1 MRKRSPTTKL
11 FPELSAFAY
20 LAGMSAILDIQNL
33 SISFGDKE
41 VVSQL
46 SLSLEAGKTTAIV
59 GESGSGKS
67 VTSLAI
73 MGLLRAS
80 IKADQL
86 SFQGI
91 NLLSISEEE
100 HRKLR
105 GSGMAMIFQ
114 EPMTALNPSMRCGD
128 QVAEII
134 LQHTN
139 LKRKEAMERALEL
152 FKEVQIPNPAEKL
165 KAWPHEMSGGQRQR
179 VMIAMALACSP
190 QLLIADEPTTAL
202 DVTVQKEILK
212 LINDLKTKR
221 NMAVLFITHDLG
233 VVAEVADDV
242 LVMYRGQMKEFG
254 TVDQVLYH
262 SKDAYT
268 QGLLECRPPLDHRPK
283 RLTTVADVMEKRAV
297 NREEV
302 HSDYTHIEKQ
312 DPLLEI
318 ENLEKW
324 FPAGKTSLFGT
335 AEVYKAVNQ
344 VSVKLYPG
352 ETLGLVGESGCGKST
367 LSRCLVHLHEA
378 NAGEIRWKGR
388 DITHAKGRELR
399 ALRKEIQM
407 IFQDPFASLN
417 PRSNVSQILTEP
429 MQVHGLF
436 KGQRKER
443 AKYLL
448 ERVGLSTDALQKYPH
463 EFSGGQRQ
471 RIGIARA
478 LAVEPELLI
487 CDESVSALDVS
498 VQAQVLNLLNELKEE
513 FGFSYLFISHDLSVV
528 KYMSDHLMVMRA
540 GLLEEYGRA
549 EEVYKKPTSAYTAK
563 LIESIPKIKS

>member
-1 MRKRSPTTKL
+1 MKSFR
-11 FPELSAFAY
+11 ELSAFAY
-20 LAGMSAILDIQNL
+20 LAGMSTILDIQNL

-46 SLSLEAGKTTAIV
+46 SFKLDAGKTLAIV

-73 MGLLRAS
+73 MGLLKGS
-80 IKADQL
+80 VKADKLQFEETDL
-86 SFQGI
+86 RA
-91 NLLSISEEE
+91 ISEDE

-105 GSGMAMIFQ
+105 GADMAMIFQ

-134 LQHTN
+134 LQHTD
-139 LKRKEAMERALEL
+139 LSVKEALNRALEL
-152 FKEVQIPNPAEKL
+152 FREVQIPTPEEKL

-190 QLLIADEPTTAL
+190 KLLIADEPTTAL
-202 DVTVQKEILK
+202 DVTVQKEILR
-212 LINDLKTKR
+212 LINDLKTER

-233 VVAEVADDV
+233 VVAEVADEV
-242 LVMYRGQMKEFG
+242 LVMYRGDVMEHG
-254 TVDQVLYH
+254 TVDQVLYQA
-262 SKDAYT
+262 KNAYT
-268 QGLLECRPPLDHRPK
+268 KGLLECRPPLDKRPK
-283 RLTTVADVMEKRAV
+283 RLTTVADVMQQRSVDQTEIKSDSEKL
-297 NREEV
+297 E
-302 HSDYTHIEKQ
+302 SQT
-312 DPLLEI
+312 PLLEI

-324 FPAGKTSLFGT
+324 FPLGSARLFGT
-335 AEVYKAVNQ
+335 ADVYKAVNC
-344 VSVKLYPG
+344 VSVRLYPG

-367 LSRCLVHLHEA
+367 LSRCLVHLLTP
-378 NAGEIRWKGR
+378 NAGEIRWKGK
-388 DITHAKGRELR
+388 DITQVKGKSLR

-417 PRSNVSQILTEP
+417 PRSNIEQTLTEP
-429 MQVHGLF
+429 MVVHGLF
-436 KGQRKER
+436 KGERKSR
-443 AKYLL
+443 ALYLL
-448 ERVGLSTDALQKYPH
+448 ERVGLDGSALNKYPH

-528 KYMSDHLMVMRA
+528 KYMSDHIMVMRA
-540 GLLEEYGRA
+540 GVLEEYGRS
-549 EEVYKKPTSAYTAK
+549 EDVYSNPSSPYTAK
-563 LIESIPKIKS
+563 LIDSIPKIQS